1 MAILMKILKWL
12 PKNIVT
18 VFGVIQGLIKIIK
31 ELATGIVNLLS
42 ILIPDSKYIDVIN
55 AVRSKV
61 NAVDRWVEKVKAF
74 FLKAAA

>member
-42 ILIPDSKYIDVIN
+42 ILIADSKYIVVIN